1 MKWVSAWQ
9 NPKSFIDF
17 KITKTYRTRWSDPE
31 EKRIKLSARRLL
43 RQKTNPSSWNLI
55 FESLFNWNFM
65 SGNSSK
71 IFGSNPCPLYAFISP
86 ISWSPQWLAR
96 SSKSFSLCEQQLQI
110 ALIKLE
116 REHKNQRKQA
126 HDTVPSDTIRIRYI
140 MSADDGQVPGKFFP

>member
-1 MKWVSAWQ
+1 MKWVSARQ
-9 NPKSFIDF
+9 DPKGVSDF
-17 KITKTYRTRWSDPE
+17 KITKTYRTGWSNPDE
-31 EKRIKLSARRLL
+31 SVLNWAQRDCFGK
-43 RQKTNPSSWNLI
+43 KTNPSSWNLI
-55 FESLFNWNFM
+55 FESLFVWNFM

-71 IFGSNPCPLYAFISP
+71 IFGSNPCPLYGFIWP